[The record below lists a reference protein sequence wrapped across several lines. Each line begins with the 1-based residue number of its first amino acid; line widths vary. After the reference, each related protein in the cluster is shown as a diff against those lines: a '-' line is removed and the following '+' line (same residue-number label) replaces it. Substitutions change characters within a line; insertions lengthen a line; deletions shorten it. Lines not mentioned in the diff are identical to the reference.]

1 MKSMKTT
8 KQIGVLSVAVLNFL
22 AVSWTHADTIK
33 QPVEPASRLRGFTVD
48 QMSTGTLY
56 KAATVWKANGVRYMM
71 RPWYRA
77 GGRSPSESWKR
88 MLDALPAQ
96 LDEAKRLNMTVV
108 LALFEIP
115 NEHQRT
121 YPSDGK
127 WNEHFWDDASNSNV
141 LAQCWRDV
149 ATLCKDRDQE
159 IWFDLLNEPLDW
171 RDLYKTAYPK
181 NWPLWAQGA
190 IDAIRQIDTRHL
202 VVVEAGPGS
211 LSWGFRKLQ
220 PLKGDGIIYS
230 THFYQPQSYTHQG
243 ISDLRST
250 DLQHAYLQR
259 QRPYPGN
266 FDQDGGNWDKGR
278 LRQEIQCL
286 IDFQRR
292 NNVRVYIGEFGV
304 AKWAPN
310 ADVYLRDLIETF
322 ESLGWDWT
330 YHALDENAIWS
341 PEFTEAFDGS
351 NPPQRATQTTE
362 RGRVLLEYMKR
373 NADPATGK

>member
-1 MKSMKTT
+1 MKTT

-22 AVSWTHADTIK
+22 AVSWIHADTIK

-77 GGRSPSESWKR
+77 GGRTPSESWKA
-88 MLDALPAQ
+88 MVDALPAQ
-96 LDEAKRLNMTVV
+96 LDVARDLNMKVV

-127 WNEHFWDDASNSNV
+127 WLEHFWEDDSNSNALV
-141 LAQCWRDV
+141 TCWQDI
-149 ATLCKDRDQE
+149 ATICKDRDQE

-171 RDLYKTAYPK
+171 RNVPSYPK
-181 NWPLWAQGA
+181 KWPSWAQGCV
-190 IDAIRQIDTRHL
+190 DAIRKIDKRHP

-211 LSWGFRKLQ
+211 LSWGFQKFPKLQ
-220 PLKGDGIIYS
+220 GESIIYS
-230 THFYQPQSYTHQG
+230 AHFYQPQSYTHQG
-243 ISDLRST
+243 IEDIRST

-259 QRPYPGN
+259 QLPWPGK
-266 FDQDGGNWDKGR
+266 FGDSGGGLWDKAR
-278 LRQEIQCL
+278 LEKEVQSL
-286 IDFQRR
+286 IDFQRT

-310 ADVYLRDLIETF
+310 AGDYLRDLVETF
-322 ESLGWDWT
+322 ETLGWDWT

-341 PEFTEAFDGS
+341 PEFTEVFDGAK
-351 NPPQRATQTTE
+351 PPQRATQPTE
-362 RGRVLLEYMKR
+362 RGKVLLEYMKR
-373 NADPATGK
+373 NASSSGR